1 MVLVLLV
8 SGFFLFVVWSGS
20 QIVSLYCFTSIISWL
35 QFWWYL
41 LFGFVF
47 LVTLYILFYFLS
59 SLACNYMLVVC
70 QACLSMMV
78 VFSLFCLR
86 LQFMCCLLLFL
97 ILDMCGSFLAFAA
110 APMTKVNFASSSW
123 AIIWRACSLVCIS
136 IFVFVCGSACFF
148 S

>member
-86 LQFMCCLLLFL
+86 LQFMCCLLLF
-97 ILDMCGSFLAFAA
+97 F
-110 APMTKVNFASSSW
+110 
-123 AIIWRACSLVCIS
+123 
-136 IFVFVCGSACFF
+136 
-148 S
+148 